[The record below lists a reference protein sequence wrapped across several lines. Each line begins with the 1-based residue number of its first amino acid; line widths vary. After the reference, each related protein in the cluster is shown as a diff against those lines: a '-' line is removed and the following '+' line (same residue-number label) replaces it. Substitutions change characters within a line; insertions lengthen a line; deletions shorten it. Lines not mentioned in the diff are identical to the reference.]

1 MPTNKIVP
9 DLSGT
14 AFVVNVSRSEK
25 VMLSKDIYAK
35 LWTTEEAIFL
45 YHELQKQVYQYDDLF
60 ISLRHRFFYEKQ
72 KEFIKTHKNPVIIN
86 IGSGF
91 TNYPYLLEGDF
102 EYVEIDLENI
112 VYYKKE
118 AIEKFQKNALLPYRD
133 VYYYPID
140 LNNIIDREYL
150 RSKLNG
156 AIATSSRSMIIME
169 GLTFFLDKTI
179 LDWLFKLLGSIQK
192 KGSEIV
198 FDFWKPDAPE
208 YPVLRKLKTFLEG
221 HFGYEQKE
229 YFLFDRDYIESK
241 KDYVISELKTIQDIE
256 KLYAGTNFFD
266 NKDNVIPANLC
277 TLVKL

>member
-35 LWTTEEAIFL
+35 LWTTEESIFL

-208 YPVLRKLKTFLEG
+208 YSVLRKLKTFLEG

>member
-1 MPTNKIVP
+1 MPSNKIVP

-35 LWTTEEAIFL
+35 LWTTEEAVFL
-45 YHELQKQVYQYDDLF
+45 YHELRKNVYQYDDLF
-60 ISLRHRFFYEKQ
+60 ISLRHRFFLEKQ
-72 KEFIKTHKNPVIIN
+72 KEFIKTHNNPVIIN

-91 TNYPYLLEGDF
+91 TNYPYLLEGSF

-112 VYYKKE
+112 INYKKE
-118 AIEKFQKNALLPYRD
+118 AIERFMKQDLLPFRD
-133 VYYYPID
+133 IYYYPIN
-140 LNNIIDREYL
+140 LNNVIDREYL

-156 AIATSSRSMIIME
+156 AIASSNRSMVIME
-169 GLTFFLDKTI
+169 GLTFFLDKKV
-179 LDWLFKLLGSIQK
+179 LDFIFQLLGSTMK

-198 FDFWKPDAPE
+198 FDFWEPDAME
-208 YPVLRKLKTFLEG
+208 YPVLQKLRTYLSER
-221 HFGYEQKE
+221 FGYEQKE
-229 YFLFDRDYIESK
+229 YFLFDKDYIESK
-241 KDYVISELKTIQDIE
+241 KDFVISEIKKISEVE
-256 KLYAGTNFFD
+256 KSYAGTNHFE